1 MTVDDEME
9 EVYKGAVI
17 PNRIGGPH
25 GIYNHTQD
33 NLKML
38 VIAVCLKRG
47 EFQAIDLGNDLTKQ

>member
-9 EVYKGAVI
+9 EVYKGAAI
-17 PNRIGGPH
+17 PNRIGGSH

-47 EFQAIDLGNDLTKQ
+47 EF